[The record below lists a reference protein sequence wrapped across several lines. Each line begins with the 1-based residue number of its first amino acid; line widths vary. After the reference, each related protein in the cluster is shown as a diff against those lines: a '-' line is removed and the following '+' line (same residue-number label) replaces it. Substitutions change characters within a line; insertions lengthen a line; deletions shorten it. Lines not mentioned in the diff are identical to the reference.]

1 MKRPPCQ
8 IAPEK
13 LREIVLFLRYGGS
26 ANDSAYILK
35 SISYISRLICLPED
49 QIKAMLADRE
59 PDLINEPLPSKP
71 KKKRLDATHIAY
83 LCNSKTLKQ

>member
-26 ANDSAYILK
+26 ANDSTYILK
-35 SISYISRLICLPED
+35 SISFISRLICLPED
-49 QIKAMLADRE
+49 
-59 PDLINEPLPSKP
+59 
-71 KKKRLDATHIAY
+71 
-83 LCNSKTLKQ
+83 